1 VWRFQTALLVVP
13 AIALTYFALFAEGF
27 PQHDSPVIGVRILGS
42 VLCILGV
49 AVAIWARVHLGENWG
64 MPMAQIPFPRMVM
77 SGPYAYVRHP
87 IYTGVLLGMI
97 GTMIA
102 TSPMMLVGWPLI
114 AFVFFGISA
123 IREERDML
131 RAFPEQYGE
140 YMAHTK
146 RLVPF
151 VW

>member
-1 VWRFQTALLVVP
+1 
-13 AIALTYFALFAEGF
+13 
-27 PQHDSPVIGVRILGS
+27 
-42 VLCILGV
+42 
-49 AVAIWARVHLGENWG
+49 
-64 MPMAQIPFPRMVM
+64 MAQIPFPRMVM